1 LTPSIAAKAA
11 NRLMSASAKNSRR
24 ISETDLSEAML
35 ILNRLPDHRRPLEPA
50 DAEALGERAAADVA
64 RFLDS
69 RPEHR
74 PTPLLALPALAR
86 ELGLGEIHLK
96 DESQRLGL
104 CSFKALGGAY
114 AVVRLALE
122 EVGRRLD
129 RPVDVAQWK
138 SEAVRKIA
146 SGMTFCCATDGNHGR
161 SVAQGAALI
170 GAKAAIFVHAGVSAE
185 RAATIAALGAE
196 VIRARGGYDD
206 AVAESAR
213 AAERSSWT
221 LVSDT
226 SWEGY
231 ERPPFLVMQGYTT
244 IVAEALSALAR
255 PPTHV
260 FIQAGVGGFAAAVA
274 AHFALVLGPARP
286 TFVVVEPTTC
296 ASFARSARLGR
307 SVDAEPGP
315 PTVMAMLECRRNSL
329 IAWRVLSRVADAF
342 LTVEDEDAIAAMN
355 RLARPL
361 GDDPAIVA
369 GESGAAGFAGMTRA
383 ALDPDSRA
391 ALGLESA
398 SRALI
403 VNSEGATDRARYR
416 SLVGAAPE
424 DRR

>member
-1 LTPSIAAKAA
+1 MLGGGEINWRRPD
-11 NRLMSASAKNSRR
+11 SRG
-24 ISETDLSEAML
+24 AML
-35 ILNRLPDHRRPLEPA
+35 ILNRSPDHCRPLEPS

-64 RFLDS
+64 RFLNS

-74 PTPLLALPALAR
+74 PTPLLALPARAR
-86 ELGLGEIHLK
+86 ELGLGEIQVK
-96 DESQRLGL
+96 DEGQRLGL

-129 RPVDVAQWK
+129 RPVDVARWR
-138 SEAVRKIA
+138 SEVARLIA
-146 SGMTFCCATDGNHGR
+146 GGMTFCCATDGNHGR

-185 RAATIAALGAE
+185 RVAAIAALGAE

-206 AVAESAR
+206 AVVESAR
-213 AAERSSWT
+213 AAERSGWI

-231 ERPPFLVMQGYTT
+231 ERPPLLVMQGYTT
-244 IVAEALSALAR
+244 IVAEALSQLAR

-260 FIQAGVGGFAAAVA
+260 FVQAGVGGLAAAAA
-274 AHFALVLGPARP
+274 AHFALRLGEARP

-329 IAWRVLSRVADAF
+329 VAWRVLSRLADAF
-342 LTVEDEDAIAAMN
+342 LTVEDEDAIAAMR

-361 GDDPAIVA
+361 SDDPAIVA

-383 ALDPDSRA
+383 ASDPQDRA
-391 ALGLESA
+391 ALGLDA
-398 SRALI
+398 RSRVLI
-403 VNSEGATDRARYR
+403 VNSEGATDRERYR
-416 SLVGAAPE
+416 SLVGAAPGGP
-424 DRR
+424 R

>member
-1 LTPSIAAKAA
+1 
-11 NRLMSASAKNSRR
+11 
-24 ISETDLSEAML
+24 ML
-35 ILNRLPDHRRPLEPA
+35 ILNRSPDHCRPLEPS

-64 RFLDS
+64 RFLNS

-86 ELGLGEIHLK
+86 ELGLGEIQVK
-96 DESQRLGL
+96 DEGQRLGL

-129 RPVDVAQWK
+129 RPVDVARWR
-138 SEAVRKIA
+138 SEVARLIA
-146 SGMTFCCATDGNHGR
+146 GGMTFCCATDGNHGR

-185 RAATIAALGAE
+185 RVAAIAALGAE

-206 AVAESAR
+206 AVVESAR
-213 AAERSSWT
+213 AAERSGWI

-231 ERPPFLVMQGYTT
+231 ERPPLLVMQGYTT
-244 IVAEALSALAR
+244 IVAEALSQLAR

-260 FIQAGVGGFAAAVA
+260 FVQAGVGGLAAAAA
-274 AHFALVLGPARP
+274 AHFALRLGEARP

-329 IAWRVLSRVADAF
+329 VAWRVLSRLADAF
-342 LTVEDEDAIAAMN
+342 LTVEDEDAIAAMR

-361 GDDPAIVA
+361 SDDPAIVA

-383 ALDPDSRA
+383 ASDPQDRA
-391 ALGLESA
+391 ALGLDA
-398 SRALI
+398 RSRVLI
-403 VNSEGATDRARYR
+403 VNSEGATDRERYH
-416 SLVGAAPE
+416 SLVGAAPGGP
-424 DRR
+424 R

>member
-1 LTPSIAAKAA
+1 
-11 NRLMSASAKNSRR
+11 
-24 ISETDLSEAML
+24 ML
-35 ILNRLPDHRRPLEPA
+35 ILNRSPDHCRPLEPS

-64 RFLDS
+64 RFLNS

-74 PTPLLALPALAR
+74 PTPLLALPARAR
-86 ELGLGEIHLK
+86 ELGLGEIQVK
-96 DESQRLGL
+96 DEGQRLGL

-129 RPVDVAQWK
+129 RPVDVARWR
-138 SEAVRKIA
+138 SEVARLIA
-146 SGMTFCCATDGNHGR
+146 GGMTFCCATDGNHGR

-185 RAATIAALGAE
+185 RVAAIAALGAE

-206 AVAESAR
+206 AVVESAR
-213 AAERSSWT
+213 AAERSGWI

-231 ERPPFLVMQGYTT
+231 ERPPLLVMQGYTT
-244 IVAEALSALAR
+244 IVAEALSQLAR

-260 FIQAGVGGFAAAVA
+260 FVQAGVGGLAAAAA
-274 AHFALVLGPARP
+274 AHFALRLGEARP

-329 IAWRVLSRVADAF
+329 VAWRVLSRLADAF
-342 LTVEDEDAIAAMN
+342 LTVEDEDAIAAMR

-361 GDDPAIVA
+361 SDDPAIVA

-383 ALDPDSRA
+383 ASDPQDRA
-391 ALGLESA
+391 ALGLDA
-398 SRALI
+398 RSRVLI
-403 VNSEGATDRARYR
+403 VNSEGATDRERYR
-416 SLVGAAPE
+416 SLVGAAPGGP
-424 DRR
+424 R

>member
-1 LTPSIAAKAA
+1 
-11 NRLMSASAKNSRR
+11 
-24 ISETDLSEAML
+24 ML
-35 ILNRLPDHRRPLEPA
+35 ILNRSPDHCRPLEPS

-64 RFLDS
+64 RFLNS

-74 PTPLLALPALAR
+74 PTPLLALPARAR
-86 ELGLGEIHLK
+86 ELGLGEIQVK
-96 DESQRLGL
+96 DEGQRLGL
-104 CSFKALGGAY
+104 GSFKALGGAY

-122 EVGRRLD
+122 EAGRRLD
-129 RPVDVAQWK
+129 RPVDVARWR
-138 SEAVRKIA
+138 SEVARLIA
-146 SGMTFCCATDGNHGR
+146 GGMTFCCATDGNHGR

-185 RAATIAALGAE
+185 RVAAIAALGAE

-206 AVAESAR
+206 AVVESAR
-213 AAERSSWT
+213 AAERSGWI

-231 ERPPFLVMQGYTT
+231 ERPPLLVMQGYTT
-244 IVAEALSALAR
+244 IVAEALSQLAR

-260 FIQAGVGGFAAAVA
+260 FVQAGVGGLAAAAA
-274 AHFALVLGPARP
+274 AHFALRLGEARP

-329 IAWRVLSRVADAF
+329 VAWRVLSRLADAF
-342 LTVEDEDAIAAMN
+342 LTVEDEDAIAAMR

-361 GDDPAIVA
+361 SDDPAIVA

-383 ALDPDSRA
+383 ASDPQDRA
-391 ALGLESA
+391 ALGLDA
-398 SRALI
+398 RSRVLI
-403 VNSEGATDRARYR
+403 VNSEGATDRERYR
-416 SLVGAAPE
+416 SLVGAAPGGP
-424 DRR
+424 R